1 MANGVVVAGRLNANA
16 PATDPSFLLTRH
28 EVYSQRLTARANDT
42 RLDYDHPPTMVWSLI
57 SFMTPQGF
65 DLGQIGTANPDWLN
79 RAIMRQKETSLANQF
94 RAAHP
99 QTTPPNATATLVR
112 NAFGHTPAREV
123 AGTNTGEQI
132 NRDSTAYDALITG
145 LRTGDS
151 QVFPLE
157 DHGVTPVRVILGDFL
172 GLPATLS
179 GTSLGIQI
187 EIFSKDKLDVPGAVQ
202 RVSSAMGRP
211 WYTTA
216 TGALR
221 NEGAVEKDL
230 PGDGN
235 AWHYPVL
242 AFLTWLN
249 TRTWQSEWVKYGVM
263 LADKTTPAPAPD
275 RPNTRLITP

>member
-1 MANGVVVAGRLNANA
+1 
-16 PATDPSFLLTRH
+16 
-28 EVYSQRLTARANDT
+28 
-42 RLDYDHPPTMVWSLI
+42 
-57 SFMTPQGF
+57 
-65 DLGQIGTANPDWLN
+65 
-79 RAIMRQKETSLANQF
+79 MRQKETSLANQF

-275 RPNTRLITP
+275 RPNTRLIAP